1 MSKEA
6 FLARHQSAGHSEPVR
21 PVEGLPKLFMR
32 RLSHGEY
39 TKCLAEFET
48 FDGKKRLGLDFAVA
62 CVVACVDEDGKPFF
76 TKDDLGGLQLLDKDG
91 IEPFAAAFNA
101 ANGMNDDPK
110 ATGPGDKEAAA

>member
-1 MSKEA
+1 M
-6 FLARHQSAGHSEPVR
+6 
-21 PVEGLPKLFMR
+21 GLPNLFMR

-48 FDGKKRLGLDFAVA
+48 FDGKKRLGLDYAVA
-62 CVVACVDEDGKPFF
+62 CVVACVDEAGKPYF
-76 TKDDLGGLQLLDKDG
+76 TKDDLASLQLLDKVG

-110 ATGPGDKEAAA
+110 ATGPGENEAVA

>member
-6 FLARHQSAGHSEPVR
+6 FLARHQSAGHSEPVKDID
-21 PVEGLPKLFMR
+21 GLPKLRMR

-48 FDGKKRLGLDFAVA
+48 FEGKKRLGLDYAVA
-62 CVVACVDEDGKPFF
+62 TVIACVDENGTPYF
-76 TKDDLGGLQLLDKDG
+76 TKDDLASLQLLDKDG

-110 ATGPGDKEAAA
+110 ATGPGESEAAA